1 MKKYILATTWVF
13 LFAVLVSCS
22 KKDVIRIDP
31 TVFSLNN
38 FSTKSFLAT
47 AD

>member
-1 MKKYILATTWVF
+1 MKKYILTTTWVF
-13 LFAVLVSCS
+13 LFAVLVACT
-22 KKDVIRIDP
+22 KREVIRIDR